1 MWLPC
6 QWQVSCKSSYTG
18 IAFLEHLKLVL
29 QRDQIV
35 FWDEHTVSRG
45 AGALKAR
52 YMLIY
57 GMYVYMYVYVWIGG
71 RDVGVCG
78 PGEDAMAA
86 S

>member
-1 MWLPC
+1 MIAYITCMWLPR

-45 AGALKAR
+45 AGAFKACD
-52 YMLIY
+52 MLIY
-57 GMYVYMYVYVWIGG
+57 GIYEYM
-71 RDVGVCG
+71 
-78 PGEDAMAA
+78 
-86 S
+86 

>member
-1 MWLPC
+1 MLLPC

-45 AGALKAR
+45 AGAFKAR
-52 YMLIY
+52 GMLIY
-57 GMYVYMYVYVWIGG
+57 GIYVCVCVDRWKGCWSVWA
-71 RDVGVCG
+71 R
-78 PGEDAMAA
+78 
-86 S
+86 